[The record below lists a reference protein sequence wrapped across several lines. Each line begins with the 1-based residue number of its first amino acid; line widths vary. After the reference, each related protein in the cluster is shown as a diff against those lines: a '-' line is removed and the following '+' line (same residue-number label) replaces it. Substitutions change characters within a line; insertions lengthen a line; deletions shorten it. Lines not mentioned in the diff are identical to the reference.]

1 MSKNFKFQYHFIYL
15 GRKEEQENVLRK
27 KKKKIPA
34 IIIGMMHAKALQ
46 SCLTLC
52 DPMDRSPPGS
62 SVHST
67 LQARI
72 LEWAAISLSNE
83 REMKMTLGM
92 KMTLKQKIKW
102 KATQ

>member
-1 MSKNFKFQYHFIYL
+1 M
-15 GRKEEQENVLRK
+15 
-27 KKKKIPA
+27 A
-34 IIIGMMHAKALQ
+34 HAKSLH
-46 SCLTLC
+46 SCPTLC
-52 DPMDRSPPGS
+52 DSMDSSPPGS
-62 SVHST
+62 SVHSI

-72 LEWAAISLSNE
+72 LEWAAISFSNE